1 MRKGFM
7 PMQTGVGVPG
17 GQSMMT
23 AFVEAM
29 MRLDRGKRK
38 LDVDIANMFN
48 ELCRVTLMEELLLS
62 EELVG
67 VDFGDLATYF
77 QSAYMQEYSNWFW
90 VEGAAEGA
98 KEGEAKAE
106 RGGSQGRWAKVA
118 SEEGM
123 PQGSPLSCFSA
134 ALRAVCV

>member
-1 MRKGFM
+1 MGEPGQRDESRARMRKGFM

-38 LDVDIANMFN
+38 LDVDITNMFN
-48 ELCRVTLMEELLLS
+48 ELCRVTLMEELLVS

-67 VDFGDLATYF
+67 VDFSDLATYF
-77 QSAYMQEYSNWFW
+77 QSAYMQEYSNWF
-90 VEGAAEGA
+90 
-98 KEGEAKAE
+98 
-106 RGGSQGRWAKVA
+106 
-118 SEEGM
+118 
-123 PQGSPLSCFSA
+123 
-134 ALRAVCV
+134 

>member
-1 MRKGFM
+1 
-7 PMQTGVGVPG
+7 
-17 GQSMMT
+17 
-23 AFVEAM
+23 
-29 MRLDRGKRK
+29 
-38 LDVDIANMFN
+38 
-48 ELCRVTLMEELLLS
+48 MEELLLS

-106 RGGSQGRWAKVA
+106 RGGSHPFCSVFP
-118 SEEGM
+118 SL
-123 PQGSPLSCFSA
+123 LSAFHT
-134 ALRAVCV
+134 